1 MQFLYVAKAEIL
13 VDYLHYR
20 VAYIFNNVA
29 EWIIN
34 KEVLFKFLK
43 YKYGFVHGKCSIKYL
58 IFLPLLFKSVNQ
70 SKKYVGEHLFFHFL
84 FRRKHMVLVAKE
96 TVIIHVLHSIFGS
109 RPVLIMS
116 RLQDKSIF
124 KIIL

>member
-20 VAYIFNNVA
+20 VAYIFNNVT

-58 IFLPLLFKSVNQ
+58 IFFTTTIQ
-70 SKKYVGEHLFFHFL
+70 ISKPEEKN
-84 FRRKHMVLVAKE
+84 M
-96 TVIIHVLHSIFGS
+96 
-109 RPVLIMS
+109 
-116 RLQDKSIF
+116 
-124 KIIL
+124 